1 VTTDVV
7 FQASDLAGARR
18 REFLSAARDGRALLR
33 DTDGFALAMVPLADL
48 EAVSEIGQAALT
60 LLRAE
65 SGLRRTDAHASD
77 LGPLAWLLVFDEED
91 RAQFVEELSEVFA
104 HALGKRLITPV
115 LLGAEEPTR
124 RNNVVALRPRAG
136 VKRARNG
143 ERKRS
148 RTSLGARKRS

>member
-1 VTTDVV
+1 MATDVV

-65 SGLRRTDAHASD
+65 SGLRRADAHASD
-77 LGPLAWLLVFDEED
+77 LGPLAWLLVFDEDD
-91 RAQFVEELSEVFA
+91 RAQFVEELSDAITLADATRDPQPLRTCLRDWRTTAEALSDPARRLVLIGVPDEDFVEV
-104 HALGKRLITPV
+104 
-115 LLGAEEPTR
+115 E
-124 RNNVVALRPRAG
+124 RPA
-136 VKRARNG
+136 
-143 ERKRS
+143 
-148 RTSLGARKRS
+148 